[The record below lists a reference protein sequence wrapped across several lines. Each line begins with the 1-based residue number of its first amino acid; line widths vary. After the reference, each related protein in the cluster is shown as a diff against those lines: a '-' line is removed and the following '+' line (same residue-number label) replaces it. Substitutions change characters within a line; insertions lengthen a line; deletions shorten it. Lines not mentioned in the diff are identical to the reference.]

1 MTQSGFVNQI
11 AKSRSNMLD
20 ILKSRGFDVSAYEFQ
35 SVSHVHIMS
44 QTDQLDMLLSNQS
57 TGKKIY
63 VKYHLGKTLRPNNI
77 LDFVD
82 DLYTIDNVLKRD
94 DDLVVIGREISNDSM
109 EKCLSQL
116 WSQHKYLINVFGLK
130 SLQFN
135 ILQHTQVPPHKVLSR
150 EDSDAIKKKYNIT
163 HDSQLPDISRFSPV
177 AQAIG
182 IRPGEL
188 CEIIRPSKTAISVKF
203 YRICSQ

>member
-1 MTQSGFVNQI
+1 MAQSGFVNQI
-11 AKSRSNMLD
+11 AKSRSNILA
-20 ILKSRGFDVSAYEFQ
+20 ILKSRGFDVSSYENQ
-35 SVSHVHIMS
+35 SFSQIHVMS
-44 QTDQLDMLLSNQS
+44 QTDQLDMLLSDPN
-57 TGKKIY
+57 TERKIY

-94 DDLVVIGREISNDSM
+94 DDLIVIGREIANDSM

-116 WSQHKYLINVFGLK
+116 WSQHKYLVNVFGLK

-135 ILQHTQVPPHKVLSR
+135 ILEHTQVPPHKVLSS
-150 EDSDAIKKKYNIT
+150 EDALAIKKKYNIA

-182 IRPGEL
+182 LRPGEI

>member
-1 MTQSGFVNQI
+1 MAQSGFVNQI
-11 AKSRSNMLD
+11 AKSRNNMLA
-20 ILKSRGFDVSAYEFQ
+20 ILKSRGFDVSAYENQ
-35 SVSHVHIMS
+35 SLSHIHIMF
-44 QTDQLDMLLSNQS
+44 QTDQLDMLLAHSD

-94 DDLVVIGREISNDSM
+94 DDLLVIGREIANDSM
-109 EKCLSQL
+109 EKCLNHL
-116 WSQHKYLINVFGLK
+116 WSQHKYLVNVFGLK

-135 ILQHTQVPPHKVLSR
+135 ILQHTQVPPHRVLSS
-150 EDSDAIKKKYNIT
+150 EDALAIKKKYNIV
-163 HDSQLPDISRFSPV
+163 HDAQIPDISRFSPV

-182 IRPGEL
+182 LRPGEL

-203 YRICSQ
+203 YRICSH

>member
-1 MTQSGFVNQI
+1 MAQSGFVNQI
-11 AKSRSNMLD
+11 AKSRNNMLD
-20 ILKSRGFDVSAYEFQ
+20 ILKTRGFDVSDYENQ
-35 SVSHVHIMS
+35 SLSQIHILF
-44 QTDQLDMLLSNQS
+44 QTDQLDMLLSRPD
-57 TGKKIY
+57 TDGKIY

-82 DLYTIDNVLKRD
+82 DLYTIDNVLKRHD
-94 DDLVVIGREISNDSM
+94 ELVVIGRELANDTM
-109 EKCLSQL
+109 EKCVKQI
-116 WSQHKYLINVFGLK
+116 WAQHKYLITVFGLK

-135 ILQHTQVPPHKVLSR
+135 ILQHTQVPPHKVLSN
-150 EDSDAIKKKYNIT
+150 EEAIEIKKKYNII

-182 IRPGEL
+182 LRPGEL

>member
-11 AKSRSNMLD
+11 AKSRNNMLD
-20 ILKSRGFDVSAYEFQ
+20 ILSSRGFDVSAYEHQ
-35 SVSHVHIMS
+35 SLSQIHIMF
-44 QTDQLDMLLSNQS
+44 QTDQLDMLLSHPD
-57 TGKKIY
+57 TGKKLY
-63 VKYHLGKTLRPNNI
+63 VKYHLGKTLRPNNV

-82 DLYTIDNVLKRD
+82 DLYTIDNVLKRE
-94 DDLVVIGREISNDSM
+94 DDLLVIGREIANDSM
-109 EKCLSQL
+109 EKCLSHL
-116 WSQHKYLINVFGLK
+116 WSQHKYLVTVFGLK

-135 ILQHTQVPPHKVLSR
+135 ILKHTQVPPHKVLSI
-150 EDSDAIKKKYNIT
+150 EDALAIKKKYNIVQ
-163 HDSQLPDISRFSPV
+163 DSQLPDISRFSPV

-182 IRPGEL
+182 LRPGEL

>member
-1 MTQSGFVNQI
+1 MSQSGFVNQI
-11 AKSRSNMLD
+11 AKSRGNMLA
-20 ILKSRGFDVSAYEFQ
+20 ILKSRGFDVSAYENQ

-44 QTDQLDMLLSNQS
+44 QTDQLDMLITNPN
-57 TGKKIY
+57 TEKKIY

-82 DLYTIDNVLKRD
+82 DLYTIDNVLKRE
-94 DDLVVIGREISNDSM
+94 DDLVVIGREIANDSM

-116 WSQHKYLINVFGLK
+116 WSQHKYLVTVFGLK

-135 ILQHTQVPPHKVLSR
+135 ILEHTQVPPHKVLSN
-150 EDSDAIKKKYNIT
+150 EESVAIKKKYNIM

-182 IRPGEL
+182 LRPGEL